1 MMRQGKLKD
10 AEALFVQSMED
21 DPTHRRFGQYLALI
35 LYRECFIKTA
45 RQLAG
50 SYPDLS
56 SNESNDWE
64 RMLESMEEEA
74 ASNADYD
81 KVIRKYLGWYLQDQQ
96 ELLDAWLR
104 KRDPLYQALRA
115 FIQALQN
122 SE

>member
-1 MMRQGKLKD
+1 
-10 AEALFVQSMED
+10 
-21 DPTHRRFGQYLALI
+21 
-35 LYRECFIKTA
+35 
-45 RQLAG
+45 
-50 SYPDLS
+50 
-56 SNESNDWE
+56 
-64 RMLESMEEEA
+64 MLESMEEEA